1 MSSFS
6 QTDNTNG
13 MEVAP
18 TSSVPIGSFAE
29 KTKGRQPRSRES
41 STQEAMSRVNQE
53 DLNHFEKIFE
63 IEQHGRTY
71 MSKDA
76 TPPGFAGMW
85 VRTAIYGN
93 TDHSNVAHMMRKGW
107 IAPSSEKYPREAF
120 LNTYGDITDEKGI
133 LERPGLIWMLRP
145 IEIDNLEKQVHERR
159 LNNSRHFIEASRLV
173 GSIDGGFVTGRG
185 TNGQTVTFSENPQAQ
200 YVASMFGH

>member
-1 MSSFS
+1 MNEFHD
-6 QTDNTNG
+6 DNIENVPG
-13 MEVAP
+13 
-18 TSSVPIGSFAE
+18 SSVPIGSFAE
-29 KTKGRQPRSRES
+29 KTKGRQPRSREATS
-41 STQEAMSRVNQE
+41 REATSRVNQE
-53 DLNHFEKIFE
+53 DLSHFEKIFE

-107 IAPSSEKYPREAF
+107 LPPTSDKFPKEAF
-120 LNTYGDITDEKGI
+120 QNTYGDITDEKGL
-133 LERPGLIWMLRP
+133 LERPGLLWMVRP
-145 IEIDNLEKQVHERR
+145 QEIHDLEMKVQNRR
-159 LNNSRHFIEASRLV
+159 LNESRHFIEASRKV
-173 GSIDGGFVTGRG
+173 SGMDGGFVTGRG
-185 TNGQTVTFSENPQAQ
+185 SSGQTVTFSDNPQAQ